1 LKRVSYFSDGK
12 KCLMIC
18 HVYHAFHH
26 KVTTKTPRLH
36 TCFRQK
42 PLQKRQSTTAKIAL
56 SNRVLNSDA
65 QQKVA

>member
-1 LKRVSYFSDGK
+1 
-12 KCLMIC
+12 MIC